1 MEKLVIK
8 SKKLTDYL
16 LYLLNTIDTD
26 RINVI
31 TPKERGCQLSI
42 RVKNGDKN
50 LFDKI
55 TKRDNC
61 LIGENQDVIRI
72 AQYHYIIVLQMF

>member
-1 MEKLVIK
+1 MDKLVIK

-31 TPKERGCQLSI
+31 TPNERGCQLSI

-55 TKRDNC
+55 TKR
-61 LIGENQDVIRI
+61 GVI
-72 AQYHYIIVLQMF
+72 